1 MNLGMLRFESPLM
14 ALLALIPL
22 VLWLVRRRMRLRKA
36 AVGFSSVRN
45 VSRLKRSLRQRLL
58 WVPMALRWTGCAL
71 LIIALMRPQA
81 GHEQVQ
87 EISQGVAIEMVLDR
101 SGSMQLEM
109 DFEGKLRNRL
119 DCAKEVFRR
128 FVFGHGSSL
137 KGRGND
143 LIGMVAFAR
152 YADTVCPLTLTHN
165 VIKPFLDT
173 VKLADTQA
181 EDGTAIGD
189 AVALAAARLHTV
201 EETLAKQNNKE
212 TKAYKIKSKV
222 MILLTDGE
230 NNCGRRNVLQGGEI
244 AKKWGIRL
252 YVIALTSDDVY
263 QTVKTPFGNVSR
275 RVMAQRIDTRELEK
289 IAEDTGGFFR
299 SAGDTRAL
307 QRVYEEIDSMERSEV
322 ESTRFVDY
330 KELFAPFVL
339 WGFAILALEQ
349 LLCCTYFRRLP

>member
-1 MNLGMLRFESPLM
+1 MNVGMLRFESPWM
-14 ALLALIPL
+14 ALLALLPL
-22 VLWLVRRRMRLRKA
+22 ALWLLRRQLRLRHA

-45 VSRLKRSLRQRLL
+45 ASRLKRSLRQRLL
-58 WVPMALRWTGCAL
+58 WIPGALRWLSCAL
-71 LIIALMRPQA
+71 LLIAMMRPQA

-87 EISQGVAIEMVLDR
+87 EISQGIAIEMVLDR

-128 FVFGHGSSL
+128 FVFGYGSAL
-137 KGRGND
+137 KGRASD
-143 LIGMVAFAR
+143 LIGMIAFAR
-152 YADTVCPLTLTHN
+152 YSDTVCPLTLTHN

-201 EETLAKQNNKE
+201 EETLSKQNKKE
-212 TKAYKIKSKV
+212 KGAYKIKSKV

-230 NNCGRRNVLQGGEI
+230 NNCGRHSVLQGGEL
-244 AKKWGIRL
+244 AKKWGIRI

-263 QTVKTPFGNVSR
+263 QTVKTPLGNISR
-275 RVMAQRIDTRELEK
+275 RVSAPRLNTSELEK
-289 IAEDTGGFFR
+289 IASDTGGFFR

-307 QRVYEEIDSMERSEV
+307 QRVYEEIDSMEQSEV

-330 KELFAPFVL
+330 RELFVPFVL
-339 WGFAILALEQ
+339 LGFAALALEQ
-349 LLCCTYFRRLP
+349 LLVCTYFRRLP